1 MLTQPIVSGL
11 NLLTLLGF
19 LLMGLGLAFTR
30 QGRMRAPAAFG
41 LMGAGTVLVFLGL
54 YLAPASAP

>member
-19 LLMGLGLAFTR
+19 LLMGLGLTLTR
-30 QGRMRAPAAFG
+30 QGRMRAPAALA
-41 LMGAGTVLVFLGL
+41 LMGAGTALVFLGL
-54 YLAPASAP
+54 YLAPSAGP